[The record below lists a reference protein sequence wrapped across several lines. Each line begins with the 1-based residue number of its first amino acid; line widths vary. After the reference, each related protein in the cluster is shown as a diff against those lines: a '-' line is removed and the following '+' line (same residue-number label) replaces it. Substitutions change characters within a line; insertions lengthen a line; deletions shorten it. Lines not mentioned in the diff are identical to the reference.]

1 MKTEGPWELGD
12 LLEGQNLVRDLIA
25 RVDVKSG
32 NAGPAS
38 MAAFRAR

>member
-25 RVDVKSG
+25 RG
-32 NAGPAS
+32 GPFTRCS
-38 MAAFRAR
+38 TRY